1 MAGAVLRQIH
11 ARGGLSA
18 TEVEAVA
25 ANFGDPQ
32 PAAAVAAGLVGKAV
46 WVGSGATGLLCAVE
60 EVELYAAPATA
71 TAADLSRAARIFYR
85 QHQPRLAARAP
96 AAISGAGPRP
106 IADADVRPDGTV
118 RGALIGRTL
127 ILDEAQSATHP
138 LPRAA
143 LRARWAAVLAARDT

>member
-18 TEVEAVA
+18 AEVEAVA

-32 PAAAVAAGLVGKAV
+32 PAAAIAAGLAGRAV
-46 WVGSGATGLLCAVE
+46 WIGGGSGGLLCAVE

-71 TAADLSRAARIFYR
+71 TAADLTRGARIFYR
-85 QHQPRLAARAP
+85 QHQARLAARAP
-96 AAISGAGPRP
+96 AAVTGAGPRP

-118 RGALIGRTL
+118 RGALIGKTL
-127 ILDEAQSATHP
+127 ILDEAQTAAHP

-143 LRARWAAVLAARDT
+143 LRARWAAVLASRDG